1 MRSLSGI
8 RRFAGLLVGGVLLLL
23 STGGAIGEAA
33 LTKGSR
39 AAAMDACVA
48 PTDEMRRNH
57 MDYLKH
63 DRDRTVHKGVRD
75 TRYSLAGCIDC
86 HAEKNGAGAYK
97 PINSEGQFCASCHSY
112 VAVNLTC
119 FQCHR
124 NTPESTDASASAGQS
139 SSGGQ
144 TSLGLLQSMEQPLT
158 LTHDELQ
165 RLHARVK
172 GN

>member
-8 RRFAGLLVGGVLLLL
+8 RRFAGLLVSGVLLLL
-23 STGGAIGEAA
+23 STSGVIGETAV
-33 LTKGSR
+33 TNGSR

-75 TRYSLAGCIDC
+75 TRYSLAECIDC
-86 HAEKNGAGAYK
+86 HAEKNDAGTFK
-97 PINSEGQFCASCHSY
+97 PINGEGQFCAGCHNY

-124 NTPESTDASASAGQS
+124 NTPESPDTRA
-139 SSGGQ
+139 SGGEGQ
-144 TSLGLLQSMEQPLT
+144 ASLGLLQPIDQPLT
-158 LTHDELQ
+158 LTRDELQ

-172 GN
+172 GTDHE